1 MDQVGKNK
9 QKFVKTE
16 DGTEVLKSKESRQK
30 VRRWT
35 FEADI
40 QIVLPAREAVDDQP
54 AVAEQVMP
62 MRTMKLNGLHYG
74 TAKEARGAALE
85 QQHALRGTNDMF
97 KRAIL
102 HVRTIPHETVSEET
116 MRQMLGYRD
125 MAGLLDRALELAIV
139 EAQDIVK
146 GESLGVRF
154 VEADSV
160 PAVIENG
167 EVVKR
172 GIPARVMRDLK
183 EDFYAQAVREK
194 TAELSGEPVSE
205 PAVESEEERVPF
217 EPEIVEIQRTADV
230 QAVAV

>member
-1 MDQVGKNK
+1 MGKNK

-54 AVAEQVMP
+54 TVAEQVMP

-102 HVRTIPHETVSEET
+102 RVRTIPHETVSEET

-146 GESLGVRF
+146 GKSLGVRF
-154 VEADSV
+154 VEADVV